1 MRLLW
6 IIQAAEY
13 PCSGN
18 MEAKGRVL
26 LERCGLR
33 RSQWLN
39 LSGRVKVSVPHD
51 NCKNPKCTF
60 SATQMSVHAEVHPS
74 HDLTA
79 AEIGK
84 SKTLNSAFGS
94 ELISVRF

>member
-26 LERCGLR
+26 LVLCWLR

-39 LSGRVKVSVPHD
+39 LSRRVKVSVPRD

-60 SATQMSVHAEVHPS
+60 SATQIVHAEVHPS